1 MNDISFRIRCGV
13 NALRQ
18 GKVIAYPTEGVWGL
32 GCDPWNEAT
41 VMQLL
46 ALKQR
51 AVSKGLILVASD
63 IEQFSPLLASL
74 DATQQQTLKNSWP
87 GPNTWLVPTQGMIPD
102 WVPYWITGT
111 ADTVALR
118 VSAHPVVRDLCKHFG
133 GPIVST
139 SANKSGRP
147 AATNSFTVQ
156 WQFPQLLRVPGTL
169 THPGKASTIR
179 DLQTGKII
187 RP

>member
-1 MNDISFRIRCGV
+1 MNNLAFRIRRGV
-13 NALRQ
+13 TALRQ
-18 GKVIAYPTEGVWGL
+18 GEVIAYPTEGVWGL
-32 GCDPWNEAT
+32 GCDPFNEVA

-51 AVSKGLILVASD
+51 PVNKGLILVASD

-74 DATQQQTLKNSWP
+74 DATQQQALQNSWP
-87 GPNTWLVPTQGMIPD
+87 GPNTWLVPDQGMIPE
-102 WVPYWITGT
+102 WAPYWITGT

-118 VSAHPVVRDLCKHFG
+118 VSAHPVVRELCNHFG

-139 SANKSGRP
+139 SANTSGRP
-147 AATNSFTVQ
+147 AATSLLAVQ
-156 WQFPQLLRVPGTL
+156 LQFPQLLRVPGTL

-179 DLQTGKII
+179 DLQTGKIV

>member
-32 GCDPWNEAT
+32 GCDPWNEAA

-51 AVSKGLILVASD
+51 AVSKGLILVASG
-63 IEQFSPLLASL
+63 IEQLSPLLASL

-87 GPNTWLVPTQGMIPD
+87 GPNTWLVPDQGMIPE
-102 WVPYWITGT
+102 WISGG

-118 VSAHPVVRDLCKHFG
+118 VSAHPVVRALCKSFG

-139 SANKSGRP
+139 SANKSGLP
-147 AATNSFTVQ
+147 AATSLLTVQ
-156 WQFPQLLRVPGTL
+156 LQFPQLLRVPGTL